1 MAEWLEALIL
11 GIVQG
16 ITEFLPISSSGHL
29 EIVKYLLG
37 DDALA
42 SESLKM
48 TITVHAATAL
58 ATLVIYRKDVCEIGL
73 GAFQNTE
80 NRNYIGKIIVSM
92 LPAVAVGFLFE
103 SEIEMLFNKNIIL
116 VSFMLVITGLLLLFA
131 HRSRHKSKTKE
142 VSFSDAF
149 FIGIAQAIAIM
160 PGISRSGATISAA
173 ILLGDEKSR
182 SARFSFLM
190 VIPLIFGKMIKEF
203 LEGDFSSEQTDILS
217 LSIGFVAAFIT
228 GLFACSLMIRIV
240 KKSKLSYFAVY
251 CFVVALLLW
260 FL

>member
-48 TITVHAATAL
+48 TIIVHAATAL
-58 ATLVIYRKDVCEIGL
+58 STLVVYRKDVANIGL
-73 GAFQNTE
+73 GAFNDAE
-80 NRNYIGKIIVSM
+80 HRNYIGKIIVSM
-92 LPAVAVGFLFE
+92 LPAVMVGLLFE
-103 SEIEMLFNKNIIL
+103 SEIELLFDKNLIM

-131 HRSRHKSKTKE
+131 HKSRFQTKSRK
-142 VSFSDAF
+142 VSYSDAF

-173 ILLGDEKSR
+173 LLLGGDKSG

-190 VIPLIFGKMIKEF
+190 VIPLILGKMAKEI
-203 LEGDFSSEQTDILS
+203 LDGDFSTEQTDHFS
-217 LSIGFVAAFIT
+217 LLVAFTAAFIT
-228 GLFACSLMIRIV
+228 GLIACTLMIKIV
-240 KKSKLSYFAVY
+240 RQSKLSYFAAY
-251 CFVVALLLW
+251 CFVVALILW